1 MSPFNRV
8 IQSIKEHRL
17 LQRYTPF
24 QIAITGLVLLCLV
37 LQIIIVTLLL
47 RTRSA
52 SQPILDRSDELI
64 ELADQ
69 GPYINQATAQLLLSL
84 AAAELAEL
92 AESHIQYT
100 VHISQS
106 LLLATDILVDE
117 QIPVPISLVVEH
129 TLPVN
134 TSIPFKK
141 EILVPVNLDID
152 QVFSIDTTVPFQDEI
167 VVPVDDVIH
176 IDERF
181 QTRLLGQTISI
192 PIRGDIP
199 VRLDVR
205 VPIDKEFPIR
215 ADIPV
220 VFNISESLPVVLD
233 WNIPFELEIPIT
245 LPVETEVVVPFQRSI
260 PISVSVPIVLDVPID
275 IALGDTPLGEYLR
288 NLGQQLR

>member
-1 MSPFNRV
+1 MSPFNQV
-8 IQSIKEHRL
+8 MQSLRERRL
-17 LQRYTPF
+17 FQRFTPF
-24 QIAITGLVLLCLV
+24 QVTITGLVLLCLV
-37 LQIIIVTLLL
+37 LQSVVIAILL
-47 RTRSA
+47 RTRPTA
-52 SQPILDRSDELI
+52 QPLLERSDALV

-69 GPYINQATAQLLLSL
+69 GPYINQATAQLLLSV
-84 AAAELAEL
+84 AATELAGL

-100 VHISQS
+100 VHISQT
-106 LLLATDILVDE
+106 LPLATDILVDE

-129 TLPVN
+129 TLPIS
-134 TSIPFKK
+134 TSIPFRK

-152 QVFSIDTTVPFQDEI
+152 QVFSIDTSVPFQDEI

-205 VPIDKEFPIR
+205 VPIDTEFPVQ

-220 VFNISESLPVVLD
+220 VFTISESLPVDLD
-233 WNIPFELEIPIT
+233 WDVPVELEIPIS
-245 LPVETEVVVPFQRSI
+245 LPLETEVVVPFRRSI
-260 PISVSVPIVLDVPID
+260 PISVEVPIVLDVPID
-275 IALGDTPLGEYLR
+275 IALGDTPLGEYLQK
-288 NLGQQLR
+288 LGEQLH